1 MRTRS
6 GLWIAS
12 YLRQGRLVPQRGR
25 GLRAGAVRLAPG
37 DVMDWHST
45 LAREELLI
53 VLRGWVSVEVQD
65 SRARRHRSRLTAGEC
80 AWLPPQ
86 TRHRVLNRSLAEAA
100 YIYVTAPV
108 SRVRKNSWVTRD
120 R

>member
-1 MRTRS
+1 
-6 GLWIAS
+6 
-12 YLRQGRLVPQRGR
+12 
-25 GLRAGAVRLAPG
+25 
-37 DVMDWHST
+37 MDWHST

-53 VLRGWVSVEVQD
+53 VLRGRVSVEVQD

-100 YIYVTAPV
+100 YLYVTAPV
-108 SRVRKNSWVTRD
+108 SRERASRV
-120 R
+120 